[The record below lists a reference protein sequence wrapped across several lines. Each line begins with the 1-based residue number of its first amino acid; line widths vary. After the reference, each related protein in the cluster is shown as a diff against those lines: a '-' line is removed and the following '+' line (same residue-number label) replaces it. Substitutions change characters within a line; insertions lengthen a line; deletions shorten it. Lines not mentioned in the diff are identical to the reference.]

1 MLTASRSRTAQPFAC
16 PRLAASRDTTRRNF
30 GPLPAPRAAP
40 LMRFSAPSAP
50 SEPGVHLSAC
60 APGDKS
66 PFAARRL
73 LACLTCSLSASRVSH
88 PLDGLLLPEPRR
100 FVSPDRHPWGFEPY
114 RSTGTTGAG
123 PKARWLLASL
133 GSDEQARPRRAR
145 RVAPFAPA
153 SAWPAE
159 ALFPTP
165 QGRGAPRG
173 STQRTCTPVLATGCQ
188 QLWHLQRQL
197 QAAETACNRHRIAA
211 SPPHLGEP
219 RVGRKA

>member
-1 MLTASRSRTAQPFAC
+1 MFTASRSKTTQPFAR

-50 SEPGVHLSAC
+50 SEPGVLFSAC

-73 LACLTCSLSASRVSH
+73 RACLACSLSASRVSH
-88 PLDGLLLPEPRR
+88 PLDGLLLPGPRR

-114 RSTGTTGAG
+114 RLTSTTGAG
-123 PKARWLLASL
+123 PKARWLPASL
-133 GSDEQARPRRAR
+133 GLDEQARPRRGR

-153 SAWPAE
+153 SAWPE
-159 ALFPTP
+159 GLFPTP

-173 STQRTCTPVLATGCQ
+173 STRRTSTPVLATGSQ
-188 QLWHLQRQL
+188 QLWHLQHQHRT
-197 QAAETACNRHRIAA
+197 AETAR
-211 SPPHLGEP
+211 S
-219 RVGRKA
+219 